1 MTHSGIKDSGIKF
14 QIVPSTRKITVPM
27 ANKVIGTVG
36 DHNSEQVTIQC
47 PKFIDG
53 HDIKGCADHYVT
65 WLNAKEELGHD
76 RLVLV
81 EEDEDYLYFAWNIRG
96 NTTAT
101 AGLVS
106 FSVHFEDST
115 AEGTITYRWSTTECK
130 ECEVLDSINAAV
142 GVFELLYVDDKTL
155 VFADHTP
162 VRDETLLLE
171 TPGIVPSGTKLIN
184 TNGHHDVHEFASV
197 DVAVPSNFTPNLTV
211 ENGGLVIAD
220 DGTPQNRVTK
230 QLDAPIITVKD
241 NGVVESTTHGML
253 TTHKLG
259 VADDPDFKPEHIR
272 MGTNVFGVTGTYAN
286 TITLKV
292 TISNNLKY
300 SYLRYMKVVTD
311 EGHILPDYVDLLSN
325 ADFSNGGTVTLNNVV
340 IGSFLEISG
349 LVTGKTL
356 SCQFSNG
363 GKQYYIKD
371 SEEPYSTSSDIALF
385 IPPYNIKPLD
395 TVTLKLD

>member
-171 TPGIVPSGTKLIN
+171 TPGIVPSGSKLIY
-184 TNGHHDVHEFASV
+184 TNGHHDVAGYASV
-197 DVAVPSNFTPNLTV
+197 DVAVSTSRPPVVTV
-211 ENGGLVIAD
+211 EQGGLVVAS
-220 DGTPQNRVTK
+220 DGTAQNVTTY
-230 QLDAPIITVKD
+230 QLDAPTITVQD
-241 NGVVESTTHGML
+241 NGTVEATNYGML

-259 VADDPDFKPEHIR
+259 VADDVNFKPENIR
-272 MGTNVFGVTGTYAN
+272 KGATVFGVSGTHAPCFN
-286 TITLKV
+286 LDV
-292 TISNNLKY
+292 RISGASVIKEGWR
-300 SYLRYMKVVTD
+300 YLTVDDDGNVV
-311 EGHILPDYVDLLSN
+311 SN
-325 ADFSNGGTVTLNNVV
+325 VSSVGSNSSIPECKNVV
-340 IGSFLEISG
+340 IGSFVEFQAYVG
-349 LVTGKTL
+349 EQNYTFTNYGKTR
-356 SCQFSNG
+356 
-363 GKQYYIKD
+363 YYAEKM
-371 SEEPYSTSSDIALF
+371 SDFAYKIALAT
-385 IPPYNIKPLD
+385 PSTIKPGETVYLD
-395 TVTLKLD
+395 IG